1 MSVKPG
7 SSWWLLSLGAIADTS
22 TEEPLLPSPGDVR
35 ELTADP
41 SGVSVSLTWLTPN
54 EGINTDNVYLIHR
67 DGEYI
72 GTSNSTS
79 YNATGLEIETQ
90 YTFTVYSKNFYGKTS
105 PGVSVTTTT
114 LAAVSEMQQPTLQAV
129 ATNTV
134 KITNPDPT
142 LVYYTSST
150 ADVDTKTSVTDVNNV
165 AVTVGDNLVWA
176 AYPGIVNNDLM
187 QSTQANVRTI
197 QNNCPTGGTHNC
209 NCHSCGTHSCNCRT
223 ECVNCGCGCNGDCGC
238 SWGQCGCPTDMWW
251 YNPQQVCDTCTSTC
265 CDQCPNLGECAP
277 PAGYVKAYNQWWQ
290 ILNPSRAGST
300 VFVLE
305 EQSIAN
311 TFAPTTIPLVIDKTI
326 FVDIDTRV
334 RSLTDPIFV
343 YAQETNQSEFL
354 NEMTGEMDVTWE
366 TVPNEDGTDG
376 GTKVFYPRFYV
387 EDRES
392 GQRTRMDFD
401 DVILTIF
408 DEDGDLIDITNLSA
422 AEDNDTLVMTE
433 HEGRY
438 KLAIKQPDEGS
449 YFTLDFILDNEVSK
463 SVKNSYKQRDLEISW
478 A

>member
-41 SGVSVSLTWLTPN
+41 SGVSVSLTWLAPN

-105 PGVSVTTTT
+105 PGVDVQTTT

-176 AYPGIVNNDLM
+176 AYPGIVNNEFD
-187 QSTQANVRTI
+187 AKH
-197 QNNCPTGGTHNC
+197 TGKC
-209 NCHSCGTHSCNCRT
+209 
-223 ECVNCGCGCNGDCGC
+223 
-238 SWGQCGCPTDMWW
+238 
-251 YNPQQVCDTCTSTC
+251 
-265 CDQCPNLGECAP
+265 
-277 PAGYVKAYNQWWQ
+277 
-290 ILNPSRAGST
+290 
-300 VFVLE
+300 
-305 EQSIAN
+305 
-311 TFAPTTIPLVIDKTI
+311 
-326 FVDIDTRV
+326 
-334 RSLTDPIFV
+334 
-343 YAQETNQSEFL
+343 
-354 NEMTGEMDVTWE
+354 
-366 TVPNEDGTDG
+366 
-376 GTKVFYPRFYV
+376 
-387 EDRES
+387 
-392 GQRTRMDFD
+392 
-401 DVILTIF
+401 
-408 DEDGDLIDITNLSA
+408 
-422 AEDNDTLVMTE
+422 
-433 HEGRY
+433 
-438 KLAIKQPDEGS
+438 
-449 YFTLDFILDNEVSK
+449 
-463 SVKNSYKQRDLEISW
+463 
-478 A
+478 